1 MNSDKSDDDSEFQ
14 TISKQ
19 IIDYYN
25 RYAQNKDL
33 LKYCLG
39 SSVSY
44 IPPIVKDDE
53 FDNPEPTEDIA
64 EEPAKVS
71 PTSSVASNR
80 KLEWDNGADIGYGN
94 CTNLQKSI
102 SLPTV
107 FTEENKKKTDS
118 TQKKQLS
125 RLPPTVGSHSTKA
138 SSSFSSPDIK
148 QANIYSSSS
157 LSGIKCLQFI
167 KKLNFACKV
176 DQWSNETIPLI
187 LFRKVRSESFAFL
200 LIKYHRP

>member
-1 MNSDKSDDDSEFQ
+1 MNSDKSDDDAEFQ

-53 FDNPEPTEDIA
+53 LDNLEAQEGIV

-71 PTSSVASNR
+71 PTSSVTSNR

-94 CTNLQKSI
+94 CTNLQKSV

-107 FTEENKKKTDS
+107 FTEDKKKVIDS
-118 TQKKQLS
+118 TQKRQFSKHTA
-125 RLPPTVGSHSTKA
+125 TVGSLNPNI
-138 SSSFSSPDIK
+138 SSSSSSPDIK
-148 QANIYSSSS
+148 QADVYSSSS
-157 LSGIKCLQFI
+157 SGIQCDYLVFHA
-167 KKLNFACKV
+167 LEF
-176 DQWSNETIPLI
+176 
-187 LFRKVRSESFAFL
+187 
-200 LIKYHRP
+200 